1 VQALQEKALQTKQNK
16 TTTTNLL
23 HAKKAGKWKKP
34 ARTQVLASSKI
45 VGTSATDMSTSLSW
59 TRLLCFF

>member
-1 VQALQEKALQTKQNK
+1 VQALQGKSLQTKQNK
-16 TTTTNLL
+16 TTTTKLL
-23 HAKKAGKWKKP
+23 HAKKAGKRKKP

-45 VGTSATDMSTSLSW
+45 VGTSATELSW